1 MSEETKEERAR
12 RRAKLVVRVQSGLMT
27 ATEAAREL
35 GVSRKTYYEWEQRA
49 LAAMA
54 QALEDRPGGR
64 PAKPVDPEKEKLSE
78 QNRQLQEQLKVTEAT
93 LAIRE
98 ALTRLEAENA
108 KKKP

>member
-1 MSEETKEERAR
+1 MSEETREERAR
-12 RRAKLVVRVQSGLMT
+12 RRAKLIVRVQSGLMT

-35 GVSRKTYYEWEQRA
+35 GVSRKTCYEWEQRA

-64 PAKPVDPEKEKLSE
+64 PAKPTDSEKESLSE
-78 QNRQLQEQLKVTEAT
+78 QNRRLQEQLKVCEAT

-98 ALTRLEAENA
+98 ALARLEAENV